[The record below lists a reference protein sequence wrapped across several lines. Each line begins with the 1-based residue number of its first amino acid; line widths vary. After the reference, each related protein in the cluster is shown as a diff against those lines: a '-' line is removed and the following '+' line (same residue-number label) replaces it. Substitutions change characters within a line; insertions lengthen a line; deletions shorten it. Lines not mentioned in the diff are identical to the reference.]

1 MSAGRGGARK
11 SARGGSRAAKGPARK
26 GGGSRAATKAPEGLR
41 ALPSVEA
48 LLSDPALRALEGKA
62 ARSVLVGAARAAVA
76 RARDRIR
83 RGGEPPPGSELAA
96 EAAREAEASLRP
108 SLRSVLNATGVIL
121 HTNLGRA
128 PLAEEAAL
136 AAAEAAR
143 RYSNLELDL
152 SSGARGSRMA
162 HIEPLLREILGAPA
176 ALVVNNNAAAMLLA
190 LNTLASGKEAVVS
203 RGQLVEI
210 GGSFR
215 IPEILARAG
224 ATLREVG
231 TTNRTR
237 LADYERAVGPKTGVL
252 LRVHPSNF
260 AIVGFSQDVPRA
272 DLVRLAKTKRVPLLE
287 DVGSG
292 ALVDLRSHGLPEEPR
307 LAEAIAEG
315 VPLACASGD
324 KLLGGPQAGIL
335 AGSKALVQACRSN
348 PMMRALRVD
357 KMTLAA
363 LEVTLRIYRDPERRA
378 AAIPV
383 LRMLGEPADSVRDRA
398 RRALRDLGEER
409 AIKTGAEVLPCT
421 GEVGGGAMPLA
432 RIPSFAL
439 AFSGPRGRTEAL
451 ARALRVG
458 PDPVLGRIEAGR
470 LLLDMR
476 TISGDEIPRLVA
488 AVAKVIDEEG

>member
-1 MSAGRGGARK
+1 MTPRRGGARAGK
-11 SARGGSRAAKGPARK
+11 S
-26 GGGSRAATKAPEGLR
+26 LR
-41 ALPSVEA
+41 ALPSVEL
-48 LLSDPALRALEGKA
+48 LLSDPALLALAGIA
-62 ARSVLVGAARAAVA
+62 PRPVLVSAARAAVA
-76 RARDRIR
+76 RARARIR
-83 RGGEPPPGSELAA
+83 GGGSPPPATEVAA
-96 EAAREAEASLRP
+96 DAAREAEASLRP
-108 SLRSVLNATGVIL
+108 SLRSVLNATGVVL

-152 SSGARGSRMA
+152 ESGARGSRMA
-162 HIEPLLREILGAPA
+162 HLESLLTEILGAPA

-190 LNTLASGKEAVVS
+190 LNTLGSGKEAVVS

-215 IPEILARAG
+215 IPEILLRAG
-224 ATLREVG
+224 AKLREVG
-231 TTNRTR
+231 TTNKTR
-237 LADYERAVGPKTGVL
+237 LSDYERAVGPNTGLL

-260 AIVGFSQDVPRA
+260 AIVGFSQEVPRA
-272 DLVRLAKTKRVPLLE
+272 DLVRLARKKRVPLLE

-292 ALVDLRSHGLPEEPR
+292 ALVDLRPFGLPEEPR

-335 AGSKALVQACRSN
+335 AGTKALVQACKSN

-383 LRMLGEPADSVRDRA
+383 LRMLGETADSVRDRA
-398 RRALRDLGEER
+398 RRVLRELGEER
-409 AIKTGAEVLPCT
+409 AIKTGAEVIPCT

-439 AFSGPRGRTEAL
+439 ALSGLGRARGRAEAL
-451 ARALRVG
+451 ARALRLA